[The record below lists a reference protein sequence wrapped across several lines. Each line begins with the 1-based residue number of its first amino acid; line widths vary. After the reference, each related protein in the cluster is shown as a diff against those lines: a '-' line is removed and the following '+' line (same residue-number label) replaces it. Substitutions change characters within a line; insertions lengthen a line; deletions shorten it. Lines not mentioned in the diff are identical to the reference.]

1 MFSDITSVLK
11 SFKKYRVESILIVL
25 SILITF
31 LSLALFIL
39 SSNRVEQD
47 ITIKENGMNINEETQ
62 KTQINKIVIDVSGA
76 VINPGVYELN
86 AGSRINDALNI
97 AGGLSNEADSRYFYR
112 NYNLSAFIYDQ
123 EKIYIPYFWEIRSG
137 IFTENTRILN
147 YLSAIPSIENAETT
161 KPDDKININSATIDE
176 LDELPGIGVVT
187 AQKIIEN
194 RPYSSIDE
202 LQSKKVVN
210 KSVFENIKDEIV
222 LN

>member
-1 MFSDITSVLK
+1 MLK

-25 SILITF
+25 SILVTF
-31 LSLALFIL
+31 TSLIIFLL
-39 SSNRVEQD
+39 SSNGPNQDIRVEES
-47 ITIKENGMNINEETQ
+47 INTNKE
-62 KTQINKIVIDVSGA
+62 KPLKSFPDKIFVDVSGA
-76 VINPGVYELN
+76 VVNPDVYELSV
-86 AGSRINDALNI
+86 GSRINDAVKI

-112 NYNLSAFIYDQ
+112 NYNLSAFVFDQ
-123 EKIYIPYFWEIRSG
+123 EKIYIPYFWEITSG
-137 IFTENTRILN
+137 IFKENTRILN
-147 YLSAIPSIENAETT
+147 YLSAIPSIEKAETT

-194 RPYSSIDE
+194 RPYTSIDE
-202 LQSKKVVN
+202 LQSKKVIS